1 MVTCSFQAVKQYG
14 SIHIYVATYTQGTYT
29 RYKHKVRAY
38 TRARRKDT
46 HKVQKNT
53 GTRYTSREVNEARG
67 PHTCSRPC
75 AFEVKKTKNKRNPT
89 TLITQHEI
97 HRGPATAT
105 SSKRRAMKNF
115 PRVSPYL
122 HASIGPGFVEIDLV
136 QLSQSVKT
144 ARPKYTCTT
153 LLAARSWAEITRRH
167 SLLIARA
174 SFGGRGFSLSQYE
187 QHAAAAATSSSGHH
201 TSSTQK
207 LCCLLS

>member
-53 GTRYTSREVNEARG
+53 GSRYTSREVNEARG

-75 AFEVKKTKNKRNPT
+75 AFEEKKSKKKEEKLCPT
-89 TLITQHEI
+89 ETHHETHI
-97 HRGPATAT
+97 SPATAT
-105 SSKRRAMKNF
+105 TSRRRARKHVT
-115 PRVSPYL
+115 RVSPYSPS
-122 HASIGPGFVEIDLV
+122 SIGPEFVEIGLV

-144 ARPKYTCTT
+144 TNVINRQTNVTHRQT
-153 LLAARSWAEITRRH
+153 NVTHGQTR
-167 SLLIARA
+167 LI
-174 SFGGRGFSLSQYE
+174 
-187 QHAAAAATSSSGHH
+187 
-201 TSSTQK
+201 K
-207 LCCLLS
+207 

>member
-1 MVTCSFQAVKQYG
+1 MAPCTF
-14 SIHIYVATYTQGTYT
+14 
-29 RYKHKVRAY
+29 AY
-38 TRARRKDT
+38 R
-46 HKVQKNT
+46 QKRPRSLRSL
-53 GTRYTSREVNEARG
+53 GLASLLGEVNEARG